1 MCHPH
6 SQVPT
11 VGSSRLLFATWKT
24 HDEIVQVSPTGH
36 AICSTCSDIHSDRL
50 ALEGVYDPVRTAE
63 LDAEAE
69 AHLAFHST
77 ERKYYDDAV
86 ETATHRPH
94 LVTTLTIDAPTKHQ
108 LDLPCQA
115 RWKRDT
121 SKKLDGKGRWQSK
134 LEAVLNAGVGMMVYL
149 CRVSLGCGANLVCT
163 VLFLS
168 LMTHYELGRPFGRRL
183 HLQLDNTTSENKNS
197 TLIGAVALLVAWGV
211 FDEAVIFFM
220 PVGHTYNELD
230 AAFSP
235 LIQSLVKVAL
245 GTVSSLIAFV
255 KEALAGKGVREV
267 CQLYHLWDFDSLMQ
281 EHMHSLGGFA
291 RTQQSSGMHE
301 FHVKR
306 DRAGNV
312 RLRARQSSQSS
323 SWFPEGEGELVFKSL
338 PSREEPPPM
347 AKPMYTAHQWR
358 RSEVCTTVRR
368 WLPAIGLTCGELNAA
383 VREWEEQFDDAVDDV
398 DLLPHSKHLA
408 WRTLPVVTDEPS
420 NARSQQQSSDNT
432 GGRAR
437 DMIENPPINPM
448 YGASR
453 RVGQVRAELLEWQQ
467 EQRVAAAHNVQV
479 PPVFL
484 GEYLLVWSSPEGNRD
499 RSIVLGRVCG
509 VPAGGAITKNAVV
522 DLLLYEHTPQD
533 GVEGLFGSFSPK
545 KNPDFSD
552 NQRGSSQFMRL
563 RDVGR
568 DRIIVYSVV
577 TFGPATSLQVA
588 VESLDALTIA
598 VGEAAHRMPENLP
611 DSHRDDLPRARV
623 SQSSARRR
631 AQPSNDRPPA
641 VPNGKRIAVNWT
653 EEPIGWFKGTVTSS
667 RRDDDMK
674 WVSRVLYDRCEQWR
688 SHAAWHILDREDE
701 NAVEWRLLEASDN
714 DDSDSDSSD

>member
-1 MCHPH
+1 M
-6 SQVPT
+6 PT
-11 VGSSRLLFATWKT
+11 VGSSRLLFGIWKT
-24 HDEIVQVSPTGH
+24 HVEIVEVSPTGH

-50 ALEGVYDPVRTAE
+50 ALEGVYDPARTAE

-108 LDLPCQA
+108 LDLPSQA

-134 LEAVLNAGVGMMVYL
+134 LEAVLDAGVGMMVYL

-168 LMTHYELGRPFGRRL
+168 LMTHNELGRPLGRRL
-183 HLQLDNTTSENKNS
+183 HLQLDNTTSENKNN
-197 TLIGAVALLVAWGV
+197 TVIGAASLLVAWGV
-211 FDEAVIFFM
+211 FHEAVIFFM
-220 PVGHTYNELD
+220 PVGHTFNELD

-245 GTVSSLIAFV
+245 GTVTSLIAFV
-255 KEALAGKGVREV
+255 KEALAGKGLREV
-267 CQLYHLWDFDSLMQ
+267 CQLYHLWDFDLLMQ
-281 EHMHSLGGFA
+281 EHMHPLGGFA

-301 FHVKR
+301 FHIKL
-306 DRAGNV
+306 DREGVV

-338 PSREEPPPM
+338 PSRDEPPPM

-358 RSEVCTTVRR
+358 RSEVCTNVRR
-368 WLPAIGLTCGELNAA
+368 WLPSIGLTCGELNAA
-383 VREWEEQFDDAVDDV
+383 VQDWEEQFDHAVDDV
-398 DLLPHSKHLA
+398 GLLPPSKHLT
-408 WRTLPVVTDEPS
+408 WRPLPVVTDES
-420 NARSQQQSSDNT
+420 NARSQQQSNYNT
-432 GGRAR
+432 GGRVR

-453 RVGQVRAELLEWQQ
+453 KSGQVRTELLEWQQ
-467 EQRVAAAHNVQV
+467 EQRMAAAQNFDV

-484 GEYLLVWSSPEGNRD
+484 GEYLLVWSSSEGNRD

-509 VPAGGAITKNAVV
+509 VPAGGAFAKNAIV

-533 GVEGLFGSFSPK
+533 GVDGLFGSFSPQR
-545 KNPDFSD
+545 NPDFSE
-552 NQRGSSQFMRL
+552 NQRGSSQFVRL

-577 TFGPATSLQVA
+577 TFGQGTSLRVA

-598 VGEAAHRMPENLP
+598 VGEAAHQMPLSLP
-611 DSHRDDLPRARV
+611 ESHRDGLPRARV
-623 SQSSARRR
+623 SQSNNRRR
-631 AQPSNDRPPA
+631 AEQTNDRPAA
-641 VPNGKRIAVNWT
+641 VPNGTRIAVNWT
-653 EEPIGWFKGTVTSS
+653 EEPVGWFKGTVTSS
-667 RRDDDMK
+667 RRDENGK
-674 WVSRVLYDRCEQWR
+674 WVTRVLYDRCEQWP
-688 SHAAWHILDREDE
+688 SHAAWHILDREDV

-714 DDSDSDSSD
+714 DDSD